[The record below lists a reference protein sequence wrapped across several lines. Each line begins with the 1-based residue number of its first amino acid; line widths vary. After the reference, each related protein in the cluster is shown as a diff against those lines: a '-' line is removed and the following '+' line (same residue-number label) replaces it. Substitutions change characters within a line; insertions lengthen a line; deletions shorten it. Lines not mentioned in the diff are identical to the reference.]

1 MTYYRSGHAQVF
13 DAGVINF
20 GASADWPVVSTLVD
34 NLRRRLR

>member
-1 MTYYRSGHAQVF
+1 VF

-34 NLRRRLR
+34 NLWRRLR